1 MESNGKFTLIVFNT
15 CTQEYEEVI
24 VTEEVYRTYCRT
36 RWNIKDNDQSFF
48 DHEIQTSGMIGSQDG
63 AYENFREFIDAINT
77 PEHIILEQIKK
88 EALYQ
93 AISALPAADQALVQ
107 GLFFKGQSE
116 LDYRKVYFRIRS
128 RYQFDS
134 GWPAETDAAKF
145 HEESRSLFQSAGW
158 DLQPGG
164 DSTSDTV
171 TKGWQ
176 ELYCIR

>member
-1 MESNGKFTLIVFNT
+1 MLPPYLWYCLKKHLGIGKRGEARV
-15 CTQEYEEVI
+15 
-24 VTEEVYRTYCRT
+24 
-36 RWNIKDNDQSFF
+36 
-48 DHEIQTSGMIGSQDG
+48 
-63 AYENFREFIDAINT
+63 
-77 PEHIILEQIKK
+77 EH
-88 EALYQ
+88 
-93 AISALPAADQALVQ
+93 
-107 GLFFKGQSE
+107 
-116 LDYRKVYFRIRS
+116 RNVYFRIRS